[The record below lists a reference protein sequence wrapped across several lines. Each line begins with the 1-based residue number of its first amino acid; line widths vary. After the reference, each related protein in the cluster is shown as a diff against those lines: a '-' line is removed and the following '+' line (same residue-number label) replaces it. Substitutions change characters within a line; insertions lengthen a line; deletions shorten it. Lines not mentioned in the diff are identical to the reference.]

1 MSKVYHGSIEEVKS
15 PEIRQPNR
23 SLDYGSGFYTTTSY
37 EQAKKWVE
45 RRMKDK
51 GVSVGY
57 INVYELDD
65 DVVKDMKSLFFKKPT
80 EEWVNFVMKNR
91 TEREFC
97 HDYDIVY
104 GPVAD
109 DSVYTQFTLYEGGI
123 ISMPT
128 LIQELKTYKLVDQYL
143 FHTEKSLQAI
153 KFVESKKYQDMS
165 AKITQDNL
173 YMLLPLKIGWLAP
186 WLSEDKGISLT
197 EAIKRIYRSKLY
209 KKLSTESTQY
219 WHLGP
224 VDLYNELKK
233 EF

>member
-1 MSKVYHGSIEEVKS
+1 MSKVYHGSTEEVRC

-37 EQAKKWVE
+37 EQAKKLVE

-51 GVSVGY
+51 NTAIGY
-57 INVYELDD
+57 VNIYELDD
-65 DVVKDMKSLFFKKPT
+65 EAVKHMKSLIFDKPT

-91 TEREFC
+91 TERGFT

-143 FHTEKSLQAI
+143 FHTEKSLLAI
-153 KFVESKKYQDMS
+153 KFVESKKV
-165 AKITQDNL
+165 TL
-173 YMLLPLKIGWLAP
+173 
-186 WLSEDKGISLT
+186 
-197 EAIKRIYRSKLY
+197 
-209 KKLSTESTQY
+209 
-219 WHLGP
+219 
-224 VDLYNELKK
+224 
-233 EF
+233 

>member
-1 MSKVYHGSIEEVKS
+1 MSKIYHGSIEVVKN

-23 SLDYGSGFYTTTSY
+23 SLDYGSGFYATTSV
-37 EQAKKWVE
+37 EQAKKLVE

-51 GVSVGY
+51 GVAVGY
-57 INVYELDD
+57 VNVYELDD
-65 DVVKDMKSLFFKKPT
+65 EAIKYMNLLLFEKPT

-91 TEREFC
+91 TERGFT

-143 FHTEKSLQAI
+143 FHTEKSLSAI
-153 KFVESKKYQDMS
+153 KFVESIEVK
-165 AKITQDNL
+165 
-173 YMLLPLKIGWLAP
+173 P
-186 WLSEDKGISLT
+186 WVQK
-197 EAIKRIYRSKLY
+197 
-209 KKLSTESTQY
+209 
-219 WHLGP
+219 
-224 VDLYNELKK
+224 
-233 EF
+233 